1 MGPGLHC
8 SRLPFPSITKVAIN
22 ESSGLE
28 ISEGFGDS
36 VAAAVIARLR
46 FGRKLRFLSVG
57 VGTLILVHTS
67 SYRGDGLEGMT
78 AS

>member
-1 MGPGLHC
+1 M
-8 SRLPFPSITKVAIN
+8 
-22 ESSGLE
+22 
-28 ISEGFGDS
+28 
-36 VAAAVIARLR
+36 AAAGITRLR
-46 FGRKLRFLSVG
+46 VGRKPRFLSVG